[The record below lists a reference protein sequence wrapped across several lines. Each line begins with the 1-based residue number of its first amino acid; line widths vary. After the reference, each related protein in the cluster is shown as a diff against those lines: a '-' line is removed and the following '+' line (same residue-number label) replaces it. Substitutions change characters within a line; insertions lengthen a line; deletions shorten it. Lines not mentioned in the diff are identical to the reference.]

1 MAAPPLD
8 LPCDG
13 PVTYPGDIKTFRI
26 YSKGRSGPTHLLGIT
41 KLYKEKNQCIGRKNS
56 SREYSK
62 GNKTVPGKVA
72 TTHTEDGHKQDT

>member
-1 MAAPPLD
+1 VAAPPLD

-13 PVTYPGDIKTFRI
+13 PVTYPGDIKTLRI
-26 YSKGRSGPTHLLGIT
+26 PSKGRSGPTLNMT
-41 KLYKEKNQCIGRKNS
+41 KKNHCIREKNR

-72 TTHTEDGHKQDT
+72 KTHTEDGHKQDT